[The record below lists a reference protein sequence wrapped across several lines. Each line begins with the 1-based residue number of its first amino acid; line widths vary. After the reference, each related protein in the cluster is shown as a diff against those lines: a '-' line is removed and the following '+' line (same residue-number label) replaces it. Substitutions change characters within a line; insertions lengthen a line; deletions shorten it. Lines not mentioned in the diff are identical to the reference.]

1 MEEIDVLILGA
12 GLAGLSSSYHVGH
25 DRCALLEA
33 KSHPF
38 GHIASQCIDGFTWD
52 EGPHVSFTKHAYVQ
66 QLFEESVGG
75 EFLEFP
81 VKTTNFYKGQKVDH
95 PAQVNLYQLEEPL
108 RKKCLADFLKSRES
122 GDTTSKPKHY
132 GEWLYRAFGKTFADT
147 FPRSYTRKY
156 WTTDPEN
163 LSVDWVGSRVF
174 YPQVEDVV
182 NGSKGALPE
191 QAHYIKQIRYPKS
204 GGYQSYGELFAQRAD
219 IRCNQKVVS
228 IDLEQQVVETAEG
241 ATYHYSKLINT
252 LPLPV
257 FVELAIQSSEA
268 AKQAAKDLCCSE
280 LLLVNVSVGHATM
293 HPEHWF
299 YVYDEEM
306 LSTRIYCTEQ
316 LSPNNAPN
324 GSTGIQVE
332 VYASKYRPF
341 ELSHEAIGAQV
352 VAELE
357 TLGFVK
363 SELSTAPVQWHVQHV
378 PYANIVFDHK
388 RERALEVIYSELEAY
403 RLVRESDALDPMI
416 EWGHEKEVEPS
427 ESGAVYL
434 AGRFGQWKY
443 LWSDDCVL
451 RGKQISEEISAR
463 K

>member
-1 MEEIDVLILGA
+1 
-12 GLAGLSSSYHVGH
+12 
-25 DRCALLEA
+25 
-33 KSHPF
+33 
-38 GHIASQCIDGFTWD
+38 
-52 EGPHVSFTKHAYVQ
+52 
-66 QLFEESVGG
+66 
-75 EFLEFP
+75 
-81 VKTTNFYKGQKVDH
+81 
-95 PAQVNLYQLEEPL
+95 
-108 RKKCLADFLKSRES
+108 
-122 GDTTSKPKHY
+122 
-132 GEWLYRAFGKTFADT
+132 
-147 FPRSYTRKY
+147 
-156 WTTDPEN
+156 
-163 LSVDWVGSRVF
+163 
-174 YPQVEDVV
+174 
-182 NGSKGALPE
+182 
-191 QAHYIKQIRYPKS
+191 
-204 GGYQSYGELFAQRAD
+204 
-219 IRCNQKVVS
+219 
-228 IDLEQQVVETAEG
+228 
-241 ATYHYSKLINT
+241 
-252 LPLPV
+252 
-257 FVELAIQSSEA
+257 
-268 AKQAAKDLCCSE
+268 
-280 LLLVNVSVGHATM
+280 VSVGHATM